1 MCWRGRGAAQTR
13 HPGRAGKEG
22 KRYDS
27 ATESIRDCPFG
38 PFHLGASGVSK
49 GALHSCQ
56 PLCWLWLVRSRLV
69 RPVLGPGYYGPVPYT
84 GNVKIHT
91 ELKGASVY
99 VDGGFAGLTGKLKK
113 FPLRPGNHNIELRD
127 SDGRTIYQQQV
138 AVIAGK
144 TTDIHVKATVVCTS

>member
-1 MCWRGRGAAQTR
+1 
-13 HPGRAGKEG
+13 
-22 KRYDS
+22 
-27 ATESIRDCPFG
+27 
-38 PFHLGASGVSK
+38 
-49 GALHSCQ
+49 
-56 PLCWLWLVRSRLV
+56 
-69 RPVLGPGYYGPVPYT
+69 
-84 GNVKIHT
+84 
-91 ELKGASVY
+91 LKGASVY